1 MTDTPT
7 PVAAADQAQSHGKMI
22 DLVGGG
28 LLLALGVLLVA
39 NPAFGTVAVTKLVGW
54 VFMISGVTSFLAAIL
69 GRVRNPIWGIIGGLV
84 VSVIGFS
91 LAFNPLEGSI
101 KLTFL
106 FTLWLFFEGAVNL
119 FGALTWR
126 GQGRRGV
133 LFVVAVINIIF
144 GLILWSNFPTNA
156 AWLLGVLAGLSLIM
170 RGGVLLIVGGTSQ
183 RASN

>member
-1 MTDTPT
+1 MF
-7 PVAAADQAQSHGKMI
+7 
-22 DLVGGG
+22 DLVAGG
-28 LLLALGVLLVA
+28 LLLALGIVLIA

-54 VFMISGVTSFLAAIL
+54 VFIVSGITSFFASIL

-84 VSVIGFS
+84 VGVIGFN

-101 KLTFL
+101 TLTFL

-126 GQGRRGV
+126 GQGRRGI
-133 LFVVAVINIIF
+133 LFAVAALNIIF

-156 AWLLGVLAGLSLIM
+156 AWLLGVLAGLSLMM
-170 RGGVLLIVGGTSQ
+170 RGAILLLVGGSQ
-183 RASN
+183 ARAS